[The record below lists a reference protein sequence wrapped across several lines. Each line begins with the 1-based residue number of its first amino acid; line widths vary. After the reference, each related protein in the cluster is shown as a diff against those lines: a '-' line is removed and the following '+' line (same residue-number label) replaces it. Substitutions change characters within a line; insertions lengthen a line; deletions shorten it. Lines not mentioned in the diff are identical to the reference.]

1 MNENK
6 TINAILNTELPASID
21 NAVKNLTDKPSI
33 TAGRILS
40 DLMDL
45 TLGQF
50 SFWAEKVRTKRAY
63 DLEQYRTKLLTS
75 TNKIPPEKL
84 IEPSLR
90 LTAQALEDSKYCI
103 SEEELRNMF
112 VSLISNSM
120 NIDFCNYIHPSFS
133 GIIKQMSALEAK
145 IIALFNIENLYRLP
159 VCQYCITISGIIGAP
174 AIPEHIFLELPNN
187 DIALNSIS
195 LESLSRFGLIA
206 ISYDKFLTDET
217 LYEKFLTHPLYI
229 CLQKYSPLTTASIKK
244 GCITLTPLGR
254 SFVKVCVPD

>member
-1 MNENK
+1 M
-6 TINAILNTELPASID
+6 
-21 NAVKNLTDKPSI
+21 
-33 TAGRILS
+33 
-40 DLMDL
+40 
-45 TLGQF
+45 GQF

-174 AIPEHIFLELPNN
+174 AIPEHI
-187 DIALNSIS
+187 
-195 LESLSRFGLIA
+195 
-206 ISYDKFLTDET
+206 
-217 LYEKFLTHPLYI
+217 LTHPLYI
-229 CLQKYSPLTTASIKK
+229 RLQKYSPLTTVSIKK